1 MQVDWAIVGG
11 LLAGALAG
19 AGAQFGRLCTM
30 SAIEDALV
38 GRDYRGAKA
47 WLLALAV
54 AACTTQAGM
63 FFGFIDLRQSS
74 YLARELHLL
83 GTISGGVLFG
93 LGMTLAGTCSF
104 GLLVRAGAGDLRAV
118 VTAMLVGMFAFAV
131 TSGVLAP
138 IRVAMLKIGVVE
150 LTPSLDAL
158 LVNTFGPSGQF
169 ALVCVAVLIVASAVL
184 DRRLRR
190 RPRLLFGSSCLGLAI
205 ALGWW
210 ATTRAVDAMILD
222 RPESL
227 SFVAAVGRALL
238 QFMVEPFRNIGF
250 GISAVCGVVLAS
262 LSVTAWRC
270 DFRWDAFDDAK
281 EMRRHLFGA
290 ALMGIGGVLAH
301 GCTIGQ
307 GLSAASALAVSS
319 PIFIV
324 AVVIGARI
332 GLWHL
337 IDGGSLWRLGLPP
350 RA

>member
-1 MQVDWAIVGG
+1 MQLDWAIVGG

-30 SAIEDALV
+30 GAIEDALV

-54 AACTTQAGM
+54 AASTTQAGV
-63 FFGFIDLRQSS
+63 FFDVVDLRQSS
-74 YLARELHLL
+74 YLARELHLF
-83 GTISGGVLFG
+83 GTISGGVMFG
-93 LGMTLAGTCSF
+93 LGMTLVGTCSF
-104 GLLVRAGAGDLRAV
+104 GLLVRAGAGDLRAA

-131 TSGVLAP
+131 TSGMLAP
-138 IRVAMLKIGVVE
+138 IRIAMLKIGVVE
-150 LTPSLDAL
+150 MTPSLDAL
-158 LVNTFGPSGQF
+158 LVNTFGTWGQV
-169 ALVCVAVLIVASAVL
+169 ALVCVAALIVVSTLL

-190 RPRLLFGSSCLGLAI
+190 RPRLLFGSTCLGLAI

-210 ATTRAVDAMILD
+210 TTTRAVDAMILD

-238 QFMVEPFRNIGF
+238 QFMVEPFRNVGF
-250 GISAVCGVVLAS
+250 GVSAVAGVVLS
-262 LSVTAWRC
+262 SFLVTAWRRN
-270 DFRWDAFDDAK
+270 FRWDAFDDAK

-290 ALMGIGGVLAH
+290 ALMGVGGVLAH

-324 AVVIGARI
+324 AVVVGARI